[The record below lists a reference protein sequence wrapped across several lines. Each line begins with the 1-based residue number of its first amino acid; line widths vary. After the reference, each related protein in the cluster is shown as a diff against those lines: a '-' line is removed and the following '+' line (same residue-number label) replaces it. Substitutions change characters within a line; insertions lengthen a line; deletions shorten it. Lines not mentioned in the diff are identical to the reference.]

1 MEVLNHGRR
10 VNLIVFKFL
19 IDQVLV
25 VDYFLLVYLKNELL
39 LLLEYLVRMLI
50 RTVLHL
56 RGALDVTLVLVN
68 EDADVCLTVDHLY

>member
-25 VDYFLLVYLKNELL
+25 VDYLLLVYLKNELL

-56 RGALDVTLVLVN
+56 RGPLDVTLVLVN

>member
-25 VDYFLLVYLKNELL
+25 VDYLLLVYLENELL